1 MLKNMRSRIPRVIAG
16 AAVLAL
22 LATACGETNEPSEGA
37 EAPEEPE
44 STDAENSETE
54 DEGEAEG
61 DSGDADTITIGMAV
75 QFTGNL
81 AWYGDQLSKGYQ
93 LAQEKINEEGGINGK
108 NLRFVRADVPDPA
121 AAAGEIDRLDSNGIK
136 VVIGTGSSAVALA
149 ATAQTNQRNMIWW
162 ESNGLSNEITARG
175 LEYVFQFGPNNIRFA
190 EAAVSMLEE
199 LAPEMLGKPLTEV
212 TVATVWENSEYGE
225 GQSGL
230 QKEAL
235 EELGVELVEDL
246 SYDRTTTDLSPVVL
260 QMQRAN
266 PDVVL
271 ETGYQDDI
279 VLLWRQARE
288 LGYLPQLVISS
299 GAAATTDFRDAL
311 GADAVEGII
320 GYNYPLAVETN
331 EGGQEFIERFETAFQ
346 EPPPSG
352 HSLAAY
358 SAMLA
363 LADVMRE
370 AGGDDPDAIAEI
382 ARQADQPAGTYPNGA
397 GMQFDENQSNTRSQ
411 AAGFQWQGGEIFT
424 IWPESVREA
433 DPIGP
438 LVPWGER

>member
-1 MLKNMRSRIPRVIAG
+1 MNMTTWSRIPRFV
-16 AAVLAL
+16 AAMAALAL
-22 LATACGETNEPSEGA
+22 MLTACGGEANESPEGA
-37 EAPEEPE
+37 EAPEEEATTP
-44 STDAENSETE
+44 ETE
-54 DEGEAEG
+54 DPGTVEGTEEA
-61 DSGDADTITIGMAV
+61 DADTITIGMAV
-75 QFTGNL
+75 QFTGDL

-108 NLRFVRADVPDPA
+108 TLQFQRADVPDPA
-121 AAAGEIDRLDSNGIK
+121 AAAGEIDRLASNGID

-199 LAPEMLGKPLTEV
+199 LAPEMLGKPLEEV
-212 TVATVWENSEYGE
+212 SVATVWENSEYGE

-260 QMQRAN
+260 QMQRAD

-288 LGYLPQLVISS
+288 LGYLPKLVISS

-331 EGGQEFIERFETAFQ
+331 EGGQEFIERFETAFL

-370 AGGDDPDAIAEI
+370 AGGDDPDAIAET
-382 ARQADQPAGTYPNGA
+382 ARQADQPEGTYPNGA
-397 GMQFDENQSNTRSQ
+397 GMQFDEDQSNTRSF

-424 IWPESVREA
+424 IWPESVRETE
-433 DPIGP
+433 PIGP